1 MTERLTLSLL
11 TLIALLYIIY
21 NLLFDN
27 LQNVIMSLQIKSR
40 ETPKTFSKNIIH
52 SYIHSFIL
60 HLYRLDLSHD
70 SPDVP
75 TQIIFPSHKHREHFS
90 S

>member
-1 MTERLTLSLL
+1 
-11 TLIALLYIIY
+11 
-21 NLLFDN
+21 
-27 LQNVIMSLQIKSR
+27 MSLQIKSR

-52 SYIHSFIL
+52 SYMHSFIL
-60 HLYRLDLSHD
+60 HLYPLDLSHD